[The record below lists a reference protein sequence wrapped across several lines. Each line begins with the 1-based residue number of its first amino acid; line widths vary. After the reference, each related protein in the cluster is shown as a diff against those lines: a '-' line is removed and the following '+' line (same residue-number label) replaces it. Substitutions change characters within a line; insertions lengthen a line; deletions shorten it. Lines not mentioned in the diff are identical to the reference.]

1 MSQKDTTSQK
11 KATPGGTG
19 KRGSTKYRMQAMQ
32 EENGKVTG
40 EMKSPFAP
48 ADLAPKTSERPPGEA
63 NNSDSV
69 RGLWKSKVL
78 ASYHGSGSQPH
89 NGPDVSEQ
97 DYADAVH
104 EAMISIIDRIFDI
117 FQNSAYEFNKIAAGS
132 ELELN
137 WVRPFL
143 TKEGAPSWMG
153 SNVEPV
159 TVFTGR
165 MSTRLW
171 TLIMKG
177 TTDMVQTFILPTSK
191 LMTFNM
197 SSSTF
202 KPYLQLEP
210 HFDNGVLGWRLD
222 HHNISPSLI
231 QPIARELFNG
241 LLRFAKNE
249 CRDDEEFDLVNIGL
263 VAPKPVEDPQVEI
276 ERQRYYQQAF
286 LEDLKSHL
294 DTRRD
299 VRPADNPQSQRERSG
314 PPPSEF
320 NQPLPEHIRKEL
332 EFLRGN
338 TGANMV
344 PQMPPGDGASSPAN
358 WKTMNGEP
366 AEKLDTNIARQLH
379 RMAED
384 ATGLTQANG
393 QNPFG
398 QAPQARSP
406 QGQQPT
412 GQGPN
417 NGHLQQ
423 PPHQQPPHQQPQQL
437 QHPQQPQQPLMPP
450 RMSPPPQPIPNPN
463 PNQQQQQHQMQRPG
477 NAAPAPTQE
486 HMAQVMAAAQNAAQ
500 SPARQAAPVNLPAAL
515 SLLIQSLER
524 EMEVVAKAGADAFAL
539 RDLGRAD
546 AALKFSA
553 RLADYKQM
561 SQELLEYYRRKR

>member
-11 KATPGGTG
+11 KPSGGGTG
-19 KRGSTKYRMQAMQ
+19 KRGNTKYRMQAIQ
-32 EENGKVTG
+32 EENGAVTG

-48 ADLAPKTSERPPGEA
+48 ADLKPKTGDRAPSEA
-63 NNSDSV
+63 NSESV

-78 ASYHGSGSQPH
+78 ASYHGSANQPQH
-89 NGPDVSEQ
+89 GPEVSEQ
-97 DYADAVH
+97 EYADAVH

-117 FQNSAYEFNKIAAGS
+117 FQNSAYEFNKIAGGS

-137 WVRPFL
+137 WVRPFI

-177 TTDMVQTFILPTSK
+177 TTDMIQTFILPTSK
-191 LMTFNM
+191 LMTFNI

-210 HFDNGVLGWRLD
+210 CFDNGILGWKLD
-222 HHNISPSLI
+222 SHNISPALL

-299 VRPADNPQSQRERSG
+299 AKPTDNRQGQPERGG

-338 TGANMV
+338 TGAHSTV
-344 PQMPPGDGASSPAN
+344 PSPVQNNGSAAGATS
-358 WKTMNGEP
+358 WKSMSGEP
-366 AEKLDTNIARQLH
+366 DEKLDSNIARQLH

-384 ATGLTQANG
+384 ATFASQSNG
-393 QNPFG
+393 NPFG
-398 QAPQARSP
+398 QLPPQRNPQQSQSP
-406 QGQQPT
+406 SLQGQ
-412 GQGPN
+412 N
-417 NGHLQQ
+417 NSIPAQAQNLN
-423 PPHQQPPHQQPQQL
+423 QPQL
-437 QHPQQPQQPLMPP
+437 QRPEMPP
-450 RMSPPPQPIPNPN
+450 RMSQA
-463 PNQQQQQHQMQRPG
+463 QQGASLQQHQQSNNRG
-477 NAAPAPTQE
+477 GAPTHEQV
-486 HMAQVMAAAQNAAQ
+486 AQAMAAAQNAAQ
-500 SPARQAAPVNLPAAL
+500 SPARQAAPMNLPAAL

-553 RLADYKQM
+553 RLADYKQI

>member
-40 EMKSPFAP
+40 EMKSPFPP
-48 ADLAPKTSERPPGEA
+48 ADLSPKAGERASADA

-78 ASYHGSGSQPH
+78 ASYHGSGNQPH
-89 NGPDVSEQ
+89 NGQEGSEQ

-137 WVRPFL
+137 WVRPFI

-153 SNVEPV
+153 SNVEPI
-159 TVFTGR
+159 TIFTGR

-210 HFDNGVLGWRLD
+210 RFDNGLLGWSIG
-222 HHNISPSLI
+222 HHSISPSLI

-299 VRPADNPQSQRERSG
+299 VRPADNRQPQERSG

-338 TGANMV
+338 TGANV
-344 PQMPPGDGASSPAN
+344 IPQMPPGNETSSQAN

-366 AEKLDTNIARQLH
+366 AEKLDTNIARQLQ

-384 ATGLTQANG
+384 ATGLTQQNG
-393 QNPFG
+393 QNSFG
-398 QAPQARSP
+398 QPAVGRVQ
-406 QGQQPT
+406 QGQ
-412 GQGPN
+412 N
-417 NGHLQQ
+417 NGNLQQ
-423 PPHQQPPHQQPQQL
+423 AKHQQPPQPI
-437 QHPQQPQQPLMPP
+437 MPP
-450 RMSPPPQPIPNPN
+450 RMSQSPQSVPNSN
-463 PNQQQQQHQMQRPG
+463 QQHQIQPQP

-486 HMAQVMAAAQNAAQ
+486 HMAQAMAAAQNAAQ
-500 SPARQAAPVNLPAAL
+500 SPARPSAPVNLPAAL
-515 SLLIQSLER
+515 SQLIQSLER

-553 RLADYKQM
+553 RLDNYKQI